1 MAKKRGP
8 DGHRVL
14 PPEVLAAVL
23 SGDTKKCS
31 ELGKRGAAAKK
42 RKKAAEEKK
51 RQREL
56 ALTEGLLPTEE
67 EGIFGGMT
75 PEELA
80 EEFRLRAEEAN
91 EHICPID

>member
-1 MAKKRGP
+1 MAKKRGF
-8 DGHRVL
+8 DGHRVR

-23 SGDTKKCS
+23 SGDKAKCS

-42 RKKAAEEKK
+42 RKKAAAEAEARK
-51 RQREL
+51 RAL
-56 ALTEGLLPTEE
+56 AQ
-67 EGIFGGMT
+67 
-75 PEELA
+75 A